1 VPKRRSHGIDS
12 GGAIVSSHPRAE
24 IQDAIDR
31 FIAANRRAEEVGDW
45 SGLADFYTEDAVYTY
60 AGLAAGGLVDARGRN
75 EIRRQILERD
85 MAPYRGW
92 TFPYEWVAIDGD
104 RVVTRWWNR
113 APGSR
118 ADGTPIECPGM
129 SVLEY
134 AGGGRFKSQ
143 FDLFDRLS
151 VKAVAEEWEKV
162 RAGRSR

>member
-1 VPKRRSHGIDS
+1 MPSFERK
-12 GGAIVSSHPRAE
+12 E
-24 IQDAIDR
+24 IQATVER
-31 FIAANRRAEEVGDW
+31 FIEANRRAEESNDW
-45 SGLADFYTEDAVYTY
+45 NVLAEFYTDDAVYTY
-60 AGLAAGGLVDARGRN
+60 AGLAAGGMVEARGRD

-92 TFPYEWVAIDGD
+92 TFPYDWFAIDGN

-118 ADGTPIECPGM
+118 ADGSPIQCPGM

-134 AGGGRFKSQ
+134 AGGGRFSSQ

-151 VKAVAEEWEKV
+151 VKAVAEEAAALAK
-162 RAGRSR
+162 RG